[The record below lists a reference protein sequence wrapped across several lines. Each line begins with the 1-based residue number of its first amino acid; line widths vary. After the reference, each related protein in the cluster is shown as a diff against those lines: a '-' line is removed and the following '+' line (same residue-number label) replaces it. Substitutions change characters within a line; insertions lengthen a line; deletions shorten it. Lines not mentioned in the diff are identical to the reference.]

1 MFASLVTPSTG
12 TTEGLVRLETL
23 FMPTL
28 QALCLRRLRS
38 LRDSPLLPKEVVQE
52 SLPGDI
58 AEQAL
63 PPVPVHGPA
72 AAPPA
77 DANAAGTAA
86 GTAAAAGTATGTAA
100 AAGTAAGTAA
110 ADGTAASAPAPDTAD
125 APAAD
130 GGVATEPSQP
140 DGAAPA
146 PTFVPA
152 SRLAL

>member
-63 PPVPVHGPA
+63 QPVPVHGPA

-77 DANAAGTAA
+77 EG
-86 GTAAAAGTATGTAA
+86 A

-110 ADGTAASAPAPDTAD
+110 ADGAAAGTATGTADSAPAPDATV

-140 DGAAPA
+140 DEGAPA